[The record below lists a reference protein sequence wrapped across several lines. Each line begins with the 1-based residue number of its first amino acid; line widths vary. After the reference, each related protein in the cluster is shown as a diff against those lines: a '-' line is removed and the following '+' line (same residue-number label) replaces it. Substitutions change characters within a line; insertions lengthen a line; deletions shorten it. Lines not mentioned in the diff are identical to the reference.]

1 MLRHEIKKLYIKQSG
16 LLLFVLF
23 VIAEII
29 LLNARYPEKQF
40 ANDNTSHYYYAYM
53 DEFSGKLTVE
63 KEEKILSEQEIILNA
78 QNSESLIMRKLWYN
92 EYSSESEFLADLAP
106 VSEVVRRSQAFNL
119 LYTDYGYAKES
130 PENRYIMRY
139 DYKGM
144 TSDFPDIMLT
154 VLVVLGTALLFINEE
169 SSRMITFIRITEN
182 GMAKT
187 LFAKYV
193 SLVIFIGSAHL
204 FGTTSELL
212 FMLFRGNA
220 NELLYPLQSIAFFGN
235 CPYEISILGGFLCIS
250 AIRFLGYLF
259 LSSFVILLS
268 VILKNPL
275 LTVFIPSAVCILQQF
290 LFSPATPAYYL
301 PTGLLRAV
309 GYYRGNSDET
319 INKNTALSE
328 TVRDFTE
335 IPLFHLIL
343 MLSTTALFI
352 IATAVIVRRYYE
364 GAKIRPQTRKTAAL
378 LSLFIV
384 ALFSGCNTEKTND
397 VIFNAGEAMFF
408 AQDENRY
415 YVSDNTGITA
425 VSKSDGTS
433 TKLITDAFSFNE
445 KKDCRLALCKDYL
458 YYHDHNRFDNSIVK
472 VSLSELTAEA
482 ICSESDKET
491 GFLGLSA
498 GKSPEGLSGEMILSF
513 FSDGSNVYI
522 ITYAGDGVYRLNGN
536 KLECV
541 VSETLYDTG
550 KVCFDGRKIYYI
562 NRQLKLK
569 AYDVVTGVVDEI
581 SVDFTKTVYY
591 DGTRILYSNMNG
603 IFAINPDNNT
613 TKLLSEERADEI
625 TSDGENVV
633 ILQENALYLLGDE
646 KTMILDYEPECFAI
660 ISQTKKL
667 FVRDTYSDDNYLL
680 IDLPF

>member
-16 LLLFVLF
+16 LLLFIAF

-40 ANDNTSHYYYAYM
+40 ANDNTSRYYDEYM
-53 DEFSGKLTVE
+53 EEFSGKLTVE

-78 QNSESLIMRKLWYN
+78 QNSESLIMRRLWYN
-92 EYSSESEFLADLAP
+92 EYSNESEFLSDLSP

-119 LYTDYGYAKES
+119 LYTDYGYAKEN
-130 PENRYIMRY
+130 PENRYIMSY

-144 TSDFPDIMLT
+144 TSDFPDLMLT

-169 SSRMITFIRITEN
+169 SSRMITFIRFTEN

-193 SLVIFIGSAHL
+193 SLLIFIGSAHL
-204 FGTTSELL
+204 FGTTAELL
-212 FMLFRGNA
+212 FMLFWGNA
-220 NELLYPLQSIAFFGN
+220 NELLFPLQSIAFFGN

-275 LTVFIPSAVCILQQF
+275 LTVFIPSAVCVLQQF

-343 MLSTTALFI
+343 MLSATAVFI

-364 GAKIRPQTRKTAAL
+364 GARTRPRTRKTAAL

-384 ALFSGCNTEKTND
+384 ALLSGCNTAKTND

-415 YVSDNTGITA
+415 YVSDDAGITA

-433 TKLITDAFSFNE
+433 AKIITDAFSFNE
-445 KKDCRLALCKDYL
+445 KKDCRLAL
-458 YYHDHNRFDNSIVK
+458 
-472 VSLSELTAEA
+472 
-482 ICSESDKET
+482 
-491 GFLGLSA
+491 
-498 GKSPEGLSGEMILSF
+498 
-513 FSDGSNVYI
+513 
-522 ITYAGDGVYRLNGN
+522 
-536 KLECV
+536 
-541 VSETLYDTG
+541 
-550 KVCFDGRKIYYI
+550 
-562 NRQLKLK
+562 
-569 AYDVVTGVVDEI
+569 
-581 SVDFTKTVYY
+581 
-591 DGTRILYSNMNG
+591 
-603 IFAINPDNNT
+603 
-613 TKLLSEERADEI
+613 
-625 TSDGENVV
+625 
-633 ILQENALYLLGDE
+633 
-646 KTMILDYEPECFAI
+646 
-660 ISQTKKL
+660 
-667 FVRDTYSDDNYLL
+667 
-680 IDLPF
+680 